1 MSNLPDVSPG
11 MIVSKVALT
20 TFALSPSSGNSAW
33 ARSASIPI
41 TVCPFGAMN
50 SFGA

>member
-1 MSNLPDVSPG
+1 
-11 MIVSKVALT
+11 MIVAKVALT
-20 TFALSPSSGNSAW
+20 TLTLRPSSGKIAF

-41 TVCPFGAMN
+41 TVLPSEAKN